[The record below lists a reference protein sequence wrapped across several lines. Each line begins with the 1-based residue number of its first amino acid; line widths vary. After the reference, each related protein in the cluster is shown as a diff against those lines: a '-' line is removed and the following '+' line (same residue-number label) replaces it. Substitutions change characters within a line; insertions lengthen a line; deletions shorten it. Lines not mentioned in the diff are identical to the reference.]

1 MSRPTRKEKKRQYY
15 AIILTT
21 LFIWFV
27 FVLFLTVLGRM
38 PFEGQ
43 HFQPEVF
50 WSYRSVQF
58 KEAWFV
64 RQILGNVAMY
74 IPFGLIFPFL
84 FKDKLDGWKVFIITL
99 LAGIVISFCTESIQ
113 YIFKIGLFEFDDI
126 IHNALGTVIGFL
138 LSRIA
143 VGFIK
148 YDKGMFRV

>member
-1 MSRPTRKEKKRQYY
+1 
-15 AIILTT
+15 
-21 LFIWFV
+21 
-27 FVLFLTVLGRM
+27 M
-38 PFEGQ
+38 PFEGR

-50 WSYRSVQF
+50 WSYRSVQL

-64 RQILGNVAMY
+64 GQILGNVAMY

-84 FKDKLDGWKVFIITL
+84 FKDKLDGWKAFIITL

-143 VGFIK
+143 IRFINE
-148 YDKGMFRV
+148 R